1 MKEQYLDSVRA
12 LLDCPQGEQE
22 RLLSRLGQAVSAYLE
37 DAPEAGEPELAANF
51 GTPEE
56 CAARLL
62 EECDPGAVAAERRKK
77 KKRHR
82 LTVAVLAVLLAVMVG
97 ITAYLW
103 SNGGF
108 VVIRLGEYDPS
119 DWENL
124 PPNHVIYDYDNEY
137 DSEYSTI
144 GGVLLEAVK
153 SYFSTLFCGDESDV
167 PSGHGG

>member
-1 MKEQYLDSVRA
+1 MKEQYLDSVRV
-12 LLDCPQGEQE
+12 LLDCSQGERE

-37 DAPEAGEPELAANF
+37 DAPEAGERELCASF

-82 LTVAVLAVLLAVMVG
+82 ITVAVLAVLLAVMVG

-108 VVIRLGEYDPS
+108 VVIRLGDAIPES
-119 DWENL
+119 ERNL
-124 PPNHVIYDYDNEY
+124 PPNTVIYDYDNDDEY
-137 DSEYSTI
+137 GTI
-144 GGVLLEAVK
+144 GGVFLEAIK
-153 SYFSTLFCGDESDV
+153 SHFNTLFGGNESDV
-167 PSGHGG
+167 PSGDGG

>member
-1 MKEQYLDSVRA
+1 MREQQYLDSVQA
-12 LLDCPQGEQE
+12 LLDCPQGERE
-22 RLLSRLGQAVSAYLE
+22 RLLARLGQAVAAYLE
-37 DAPEAGEPELAANF
+37 DVPEAGERELVASF

-56 CAARLL
+56 CAAQLM

-82 LTVAVLAVLLAVMVG
+82 ITVAVLAAVLAVMVG
-97 ITAYLW
+97 ITVYLW

-108 VVIRLGEYDPS
+108 VVIRMGDAIPESEKIQEWGTVVY
-119 DWENL
+119 N
-124 PPNHVIYDYDNEY
+124 YDN
-137 DSEYSTI
+137 DDEYSTI

-153 SYFSTLFCGDESDV
+153 SYFDTLFCGDESDV

>member
-12 LLDCPQGEQE
+12 LLDCPQGERE

-82 LTVAVLAVLLAVMVG
+82 ITVAVLAVMVG

-108 VVIRLGEYDPS
+108 VVIRLGDAIPES
-119 DWENL
+119 ERNL
-124 PPNHVIYDYDNEY
+124 PPNTVIYDYDN
-137 DSEYSTI
+137 
-144 GGVLLEAVK
+144 
-153 SYFSTLFCGDESDV
+153 DEERHHYR
-167 PSGHGG
+167 P

>member
-12 LLDCPQGEQE
+12 LLDCPQGERE

-82 LTVAVLAVLLAVMVG
+82 ITVAVLAVLLAVMVG

-103 SNGGF
+103 SNGGL
-108 VVIRLGEYDPS
+108 VIIRLGKAVPDS
-119 DWENL
+119 IRNL
-124 PPNHVIYDYDNEY
+124 PDNQVTYNYDD
-137 DSEYSTI
+137 
-144 GGVLLEAVK
+144 
-153 SYFSTLFCGDESDV
+153 
-167 PSGHGG
+167 

>member
-1 MKEQYLDSVRA
+1 MKEQYLDSVQA
-12 LLDCPQGEQE
+12 LLDCPQGERE
-22 RLLSRLGQAVSAYLE
+22 RLLSRLGQAVAAYLE
-37 DAPEAGEPELAANF
+37 DVPEAGERELVASF

-56 CAARLL
+56 CAAQLM

-82 LTVAVLAVLLAVMVG
+82 ITVAVLAAVLAVLVG
-97 ITAYLW
+97 ITVYLW

-108 VVIRLGEYDPS
+108 VVIRMGDAIPES
-119 DWENL
+119 EKIKEWGT
-124 PPNHVIYDYDNEY
+124 VVYDYDN
-137 DSEYSTI
+137 DEYSTI

-153 SYFSTLFCGDESDV
+153 SYFDTLFCGDESDV

>member
-1 MKEQYLDSVRA
+1 MKEQYLDSVRV
-12 LLDCPQGEQE
+12 LLDCPQGERE

-82 LTVAVLAVLLAVMVG
+82 ITVAVLAVLLAVMVG

-103 SNGGF
+103 SNGGL
-108 VVIRLGEYDPS
+108 VIIRLGKAVPDS
-119 DWENL
+119 IRNL
-124 PPNHVIYDYDNEY
+124 PDNQVTYNYDD
-137 DSEYSTI
+137 
-144 GGVLLEAVK
+144 
-153 SYFSTLFCGDESDV
+153 
-167 PSGHGG
+167 

>member
-1 MKEQYLDSVRA
+1 MKEQYLDSVRV
-12 LLDCPQGEQE
+12 LLDCSQGERE

-82 LTVAVLAVLLAVMVG
+82 ITVAVLATLLAVMVG

-108 VVIRLGEYDPS
+108 VVIRLGDAIPES
-119 DWENL
+119 ERNL
-124 PPNHVIYDYDNEY
+124 PPNTVIYDYDNDDEY
-137 DSEYSTI
+137 GTI
-144 GGVLLEAVK
+144 GGVFLEAIK
-153 SYFSTLFCGDESDV
+153 SHFNTLFGGNESDV
-167 PSGHGG
+167 PSGDGG

>member
-12 LLDCPQGEQE
+12 LLDCPQGERE

-82 LTVAVLAVLLAVMVG
+82 ITVAVLAVLLAVMVG

-103 SNGGF
+103 SNGGL
-108 VVIRLGEYDPS
+108 VIIRLGKAVPDPIR
-119 DWENL
+119 NL
-124 PPNHVIYDYDNEY
+124 PDNQVTYNYDD
-137 DSEYSTI
+137 
-144 GGVLLEAVK
+144 
-153 SYFSTLFCGDESDV
+153 
-167 PSGHGG
+167 

>member
-82 LTVAVLAVLLAVMVG
+82 ITVAVLAVLLAVMVG

-103 SNGGF
+103 SNGGL
-108 VVIRLGEYDPS
+108 VIIRLGKAVPDS
-119 DWENL
+119 IRNL
-124 PPNHVIYDYDNEY
+124 PDNQVTYNYDD
-137 DSEYSTI
+137 
-144 GGVLLEAVK
+144 
-153 SYFSTLFCGDESDV
+153 
-167 PSGHGG
+167 

>member
-12 LLDCPQGEQE
+12 LLDCPQGERE

-82 LTVAVLAVLLAVMVG
+82 ITVAVLAVMVG

-108 VVIRLGEYDPS
+108 VVIRLGDAIPES
-119 DWENL
+119 ERNL
-124 PPNHVIYDYDNEY
+124 PPNTVIYDYDNDDEY
-137 DSEYSTI
+137 GTI
-144 GGVLLEAVK
+144 GGVFLEAIK
-153 SYFSTLFCGDESDV
+153 SHFNTLFGGNESDV
-167 PSGHGG
+167 PSGDGG

>member
-1 MKEQYLDSVRA
+1 MAQKEQQR
-12 LLDCPQGEQE
+12 E

-82 LTVAVLAVLLAVMVG
+82 ITVAVLAVMVG

-108 VVIRLGEYDPS
+108 VVIRLGDAIPES
-119 DWENL
+119 ERNL
-124 PPNHVIYDYDNEY
+124 PPNTVIYDYDNDDEY
-137 DSEYSTI
+137 GTI
-144 GGVLLEAVK
+144 GGVFLEAIK
-153 SYFSTLFCGDESDV
+153 SHFNTLFGGNESDV
-167 PSGHGG
+167 PSGDGG

>member
-82 LTVAVLAVLLAVMVG
+82 ITVAVLLAVMVG

-103 SNGGF
+103 SNGGL
-108 VVIRLGEYDPS
+108 VIIRLGKAVPDS
-119 DWENL
+119 IRNL
-124 PPNHVIYDYDNEY
+124 PDNQVTYNYDD
-137 DSEYSTI
+137 
-144 GGVLLEAVK
+144 
-153 SYFSTLFCGDESDV
+153 
-167 PSGHGG
+167 

>member
-1 MKEQYLDSVRA
+1 MKEQYLDSVRV
-12 LLDCPQGEQE
+12 LLDCSQGERE

-82 LTVAVLAVLLAVMVG
+82 ITVAVLAVLLAVMVG

-108 VVIRLGEYDPS
+108 VVIRLGDAIPES
-119 DWENL
+119 ERNL
-124 PPNHVIYDYDNEY
+124 PPNTVIYDYDNDDEY
-137 DSEYSTI
+137 GTI
-144 GGVLLEAVK
+144 GGVFLEAIK
-153 SYFSTLFCGDESDV
+153 SHFNTLFGGNESDV
-167 PSGHGG
+167 PSGDGG

>member
-12 LLDCPQGEQE
+12 LLDCPQGERE

-108 VVIRLGEYDPS
+108 VVIRLGD
-119 DWENL
+119 
-124 PPNHVIYDYDNEY
+124 
-137 DSEYSTI
+137 
-144 GGVLLEAVK
+144 
-153 SYFSTLFCGDESDV
+153 
-167 PSGHGG
+167 

>member
-12 LLDCPQGEQE
+12 LLDCPQGERE

-37 DAPEAGEPELAANF
+37 DAPGAGEPELAANF

-82 LTVAVLAVLLAVMVG
+82 ITVAVLAVLLAVMVG

-103 SNGGF
+103 SNGGL
-108 VVIRLGEYDPS
+108 VIIRLGKAVPDS
-119 DWENL
+119 IRNL
-124 PPNHVIYDYDNEY
+124 PDNQVTYNYDD
-137 DSEYSTI
+137 
-144 GGVLLEAVK
+144 
-153 SYFSTLFCGDESDV
+153 
-167 PSGHGG
+167 

>member
-12 LLDCPQGEQE
+12 LLDCPQGERE

-51 GTPEE
+51 GTPVV

-62 EECDPGAVAAERRKK
+62 EDCDPGAVAAERRKK

-82 LTVAVLAVLLAVMVG
+82 ITVAVLAVLLAVMVG

-103 SNGGF
+103 SNGGL
-108 VVIRLGEYDPS
+108 VIIRLGKAVPDS
-119 DWENL
+119 IRNL
-124 PPNHVIYDYDNEY
+124 PDNQVTYNYDD
-137 DSEYSTI
+137 
-144 GGVLLEAVK
+144 
-153 SYFSTLFCGDESDV
+153 
-167 PSGHGG
+167 

>member
-12 LLDCPQGEQE
+12 LLDCPQGERE

-82 LTVAVLAVLLAVMVG
+82 ITVAVLAVMVG

-108 VVIRLGEYDPS
+108 VVIRLGDAIPES
-119 DWENL
+119 ERNL
-124 PPNHVIYDYDNEY
+124 PPNTVIYDYDN
-137 DSEYSTI
+137 DDEYSTI
-144 GGVLLEAVK
+144 GGVFLEAIK
-153 SYFSTLFCGDESDV
+153 SHFNTLFGGNESDV
-167 PSGHGG
+167 PSGDGG

>member
-12 LLDCPQGEQE
+12 LLDCPQGERE

-37 DAPEAGEPELAANF
+37 DAPEAGEPELAANL

-82 LTVAVLAVLLAVMVG
+82 ITVAVLAVLVG

-108 VVIRLGEYDPS
+108 VVIRLGDAIPES
-119 DWENL
+119 VRNL
-124 PPNHVIYDYDNEY
+124 PPNTVIYDYDN
-137 DSEYSTI
+137 DDEYSTI
-144 GGVLLEAVK
+144 GGVFLEAIK
-153 SYFSTLFCGDESDV
+153 SHFNTLFGGNESDV
-167 PSGHGG
+167 PSGDGG